1 MKAFEPRLGAIFR
14 SGVVNLVESLYMY
27 RAGTL
32 GTPVEALLTRF
43 GDQQAEVGDLQPA
56 NNLTEKSQTQ
66 GKSGCTGEA
75 SSPMAGIRRGQRP
88 YSPDLER
95 ILQRVHNLELLA
107 IRGESSQVFT
117 GVTDWVQYLQEYLP
131 PEIC

>member
-1 MKAFEPRLGAIFR
+1 
-14 SGVVNLVESLYMY
+14 MY

-32 GTPVEALLTRF
+32 GAPVEALLTRF

-56 NNLTEKSQTQ
+56 NNLTGESQTQ
-66 GKSGCTGEA
+66 VKSGCTGEEA

-117 GVTDWVQYLQEYLP
+117 GVTDWVPYLQEYP
-131 PEIC
+131 APEIFLHNSKPSPFLWGLLDNSTCR